1 MKKRIAVITFLHEV
15 ALQHKA
21 QIELLLGDSVEISV
35 YAFDSN
41 PVDARIEADLVV
53 ISIYPVYVAVEQYLE
68 KETQVVIVS
77 TTITSEQYDK
87 IMTVPAGEKVMVVNY
102 SREMT
107 MESLALFKHL
117 GINHIEMLPYY
128 PEMERVPDARIAI
141 TPGEVKHVPKGVSQV
156 IDIGNRVLAGGTLVE
171 IAIKLGMGTLIQTA
185 AFVKHLESLKS
196 YSVGMH
202 EIMGRTYALEG
213 ELQSLLDILEDGIIA
228 VNLQGF
234 VHGMN
239 KRAEEIFDIFRAD
252 AMEKNALEVLRE
264 IPFQA
269 VLEDGMPIKNRLIRV
284 REQNIRATIVPVK
297 VAGYVGGALAMLR
310 EFSREEKAQHE
321 LRVQLLNR
329 GYRARYTFAD
339 IIGESPEMKELKA
352 VAGRM
357 ARADGSVLITGES
370 GTGKELFAQAMHN
383 ASARRDYQFVAVNC
397 AALPETLLESE
408 LFGYEEGAFTG
419 ARKGGKPGLFE
430 LAHQGTLFLDEIGE
444 MAPHLQSRLLRVLQ
458 EREVM
463 RLGGDRVIKVDIR
476 LISATNVELMSPVR
490 SGNFRRDLYYR
501 LNVLPLKT
509 IPLRERAEDIPVLVR
524 AMQKEMDS
532 VFHLS
537 EDALALLLE
546 NPWEGNVRELRNA
559 VEYMAYLDKPLIQ
572 ERDLKNLDLRRRE
585 NRPETAVSER
595 FNSVLQELSG
605 EEAALGAIMK
615 VLMEASL
622 RNERVGRRS
631 LVEGPEGVAAGIT
644 ESQCRRILKFLE
656 QHGILKLMNGRGG
669 TRLTQRGVAL
679 GEQMKNREKRDE

>member
-21 QIELLLGDSVEISV
+21 QIELLFGDAVEISV

-41 PVDARIEADLVV
+41 PVDTRIAADLAV

-68 KETQVVIVS
+68 KETQLVIIS
-77 TTITSEQYDK
+77 TTITCEQYDR
-87 IMTVPAGEKVMVVNY
+87 IITVPAGERAMVVNY

-117 GINHIEMLPYY
+117 GISHIEMLPYY
-128 PEMERVPDARIAI
+128 PEMEKIPDVRIAI
-141 TPGEVKHVPKGVSQV
+141 TPGEMKHVPKGVPEI

-171 IAIKLGMGTLIQTA
+171 IAIKLGMGALIQTT
-185 AFVKHLESLKS
+185 AFVQHLESLKS
-196 YSVGMH
+196 YSVGMQ

-213 ELQSLLDILEDGIIA
+213 ELQSLLDILEDGIVA
-228 VNLQGF
+228 VNLQGI

-239 KRAEEIFDIFRAD
+239 KRAEEIFDISRTD
-252 AMEKNALEVLRE
+252 TLEKNGLDVLKE

-269 VLEDGMPIKNRLIRV
+269 VLQDGVPLKNRLIRV
-284 REQNIRATIVPVK
+284 REQNVRATVVPVK

-310 EFSREEKAQHE
+310 EFSQEEKVQHE

-352 VAGRM
+352 VAVRM

-397 AALPETLLESE
+397 AALPESLLESE

-463 RLGGDRVIKVDIR
+463 RLGGDRIIKVNIR

-490 SGNFRRDLYYR
+490 LGHFRRDLYYR

-509 IPLRERAEDIPVLVR
+509 IPLRAQPEDIPVLIR
-524 AMQKEMDS
+524 AMQKEMNAG
-532 VFHLS
+532 FRLS
-537 EDALALLLE
+537 EDAWTLLLQ

-572 ERDLKNLDLRRRE
+572 AWDLKNLDLRRIGRSSDTD
-585 NRPETAVSER
+585 PDR
-595 FNSVLQELSG
+595 FSALLQELSG
-605 EEAALGAIMK
+605 EEAALGAMMT
-615 VLMEASL
+615 VLSAAHAG
-622 RNERVGRRS
+622 NERVGRRS
-631 LVEGPEGVAAGIT
+631 LVEGPEGLAAGIT
-644 ESQCRRILKFLE
+644 ECQCRRILKCLE
-656 QHGILKLMNGRGG
+656 KHGILRLMNGRGG
-669 TRLTQRGVAL
+669 TRLTLLGVAL
-679 GEQMKNREKRDE
+679 SQHLKNRDNWVD